1 MLLTRPG
8 DTIRMPG
15 EYKRLGDIL
24 VESGVVSN
32 LQLAVAVAAQ
42 RTSSRRL
49 GEIIVERGYATE
61 EQIAQC
67 LAEQYGYPFVEKPES
82 VPVEPEAL
90 ELVDAETALT
100 ADILPF
106 RVEGGTLH
114 CLIWDPID
122 IRVTDALR
130 MQTKKALSLHI
141 APRTRLAKAIRAA
154 FGIGVQQRAS
164 AQPSRV
170 PLPER
175 FQVIE
180 AIDEETR
187 QAWLRAY
194 DTELDRTVQISAV
207 HTEDHTL
214 TKFKERVKEFGAA
227 NHPSV
232 AKVFD
237 FFQHEEWNIAVLEDN
252 PGETLLSILRTRGS
266 RNPAQTAIVCAQV
279 AEACDAVIAHGKE
292 PFLSPRNV
300 LVHDRDVV
308 LAPTFAPPVG
318 WIVRGSSF
326 TDCVLRANG
335 LLIATCLTAPSNW
348 ELADF
353 DQTQMR
359 AAPKKLHDIYLRCID
374 RSRPDRFV
382 EPVQIAAELKAYRWS
397 GSHGVVQG
405 SSARGEDR
413 DALLTSLDGGDD
425 ARPSFWQRLFGRA
438 S

>member
-1 MLLTRPG
+1 
-8 DTIRMPG
+8 MPG

-100 ADILPF
+100 ADVLPF

-122 IRVTDALR
+122 IRATDALR
-130 MQTKKALSLHI
+130 LQTKMALRLYI

-154 FGIGVQQRAS
+154 FGIGMQQRAG
-164 AQPSRV
+164 AHPSRV

-175 FQVIE
+175 YQVIE
-180 AIDEETR
+180 AIYEETR

-194 DTELDRTVQISAV
+194 DTELERTVQVAAV
-207 HTEDHTL
+207 HTEDPTL
-214 TKFKERVKEFGAA
+214 TRFKERAKEFGAA
-227 NHPSV
+227 NHSCV

-237 FFQHEEWNIAVLEDN
+237 FFQHERWNIAVLEDN
-252 PGETLLSILRTRGS
+252 PGETLLSILQTRGP
-266 RNPAQTAIVCAQV
+266 RNPAQTAILCAQV
-279 AEACDAVIAHGKE
+279 AEACDAVIAHGRE
-292 PFLSPRNV
+292 PFLSPRNI
-300 LVHDRDVV
+300 LVHDREVI

-318 WIVRGSSF
+318 WTVCGSSF
-326 TDCVLRANG
+326 SDCVLRANG

-353 DQTQMR
+353 DHSALR
-359 AAPKKLHDIYLRCID
+359 SAPKRLYEIYLRCID

-382 EPVQIAAELKAYRWS
+382 EPVQVAAELKAHRWS
-397 GSHGVVQG
+397 SAPGVVG
-405 SSARGEDR
+405 TPAAEGADR
-413 DALLTSLDGGDD
+413 DALLTSMEGGTD
-425 ARPSFWQRLFGRA
+425 AKRSFWQRLFGRA